1 MARTQSIT
9 FYGISYCEQVIEKCF
24 QFIDLLLSTQVK
36 MTKSDENLVSDI
48 EFQLLVD
55 AFRELDNDLK
65 SIVEVVSPWLEL
77 EGIEISSIQNLA
89 RLEIVELAAVVA
101 DIDCADDDVL
111 ASFLLFLLKADWS
124 DDYQSLRKSLEEAT
138 QPGMTEVFSS
148 DDGDEEEHFLSWES
162 RIRRLTNPSVFMEMT
177 VIQLDRILV
186 AFDLKAQFID
196 LYLGAVAKFSMAT
209 FRSTVLSED
218 NVKSLIRAATFC
230 SSRLQMKDLIYEID
244 LDDELM
250 DFFQFDSS
258 RIDTFET
265 LQTCIGFGA
274 RFDESIFDS
283 YSRIVSAVIE
293 IVERSLDEDNAE
305 VMSEETFEPESVVR
319 SRTAQSRLQ
328 ELLDLRDSGLISQDE
343 YENQRSRIIE
353 GI

>member
-1 MARTQSIT
+1 MDWNRRKVFI
-9 FYGISYCEQVIEKCF
+9 FGIAIAIGALLDAISPQWTT
-24 QFIDLLLSTQVK
+24 DLLAHSQ
-36 MTKSDENLVSDI
+36 
-48 EFQLLVD
+48 
-55 AFRELDNDLK
+55 
-65 SIVEVVSPWLEL
+65 
-77 EGIEISSIQNLA
+77 
-89 RLEIVELAAVVA
+89 VVA
-101 DIDCADDDVL
+101 
-111 ASFLLFLLKADWS
+111 S
-124 DDYQSLRKSLEEAT
+124 E
-138 QPGMTEVFSS
+138 
-148 DDGDEEEHFLSWES
+148 
-162 RIRRLTNPSVFMEMT
+162 
-177 VIQLDRILV
+177 
-186 AFDLKAQFID
+186 
-196 LYLGAVAKFSMAT
+196 
-209 FRSTVLSED
+209 TVLSED

-230 SSRLQMKDLIYEID
+230 SSRLQMKDLIDEID
-244 LDDELM
+244 IDDELM

-305 VMSEETFEPESVVR
+305 VMSEETFEPEFVVR